1 MMYGRYDDDWGM
13 HDGIGWAGWL
23 MMVILVV
30 LLVAILVVAL
40 LALLGKV
47 PGPRGGAAPTA
58 PSVPPPSDAERLLD
72 QRFAA
77 GEIDEEEYRRRRGVL
92 HGG

>member
-1 MMYGRYDDDWGM
+1 MYGRYDEM
-13 HDGIGWAGWL
+13 HDGVGWAGWL
-23 MMVILVV
+23 MMAILLV

-40 LALLGKV
+40 LALLGKI
-47 PGPRGGAAPTA
+47 PGTRGSAGAAPSA
-58 PSVPPPSDAERLLD
+58 SLPSDAERLLD
-72 QRFAA
+72 HRFAA